1 MPFASVNGQ
10 QLYFEDTA
18 GNGPVVVFSHGNLMN
33 RDMWVAQVEALRG
46 EFRCVVWDGRLH
58 GRTKDDG
65 GLYTYWDAAD
75 DLLGL
80 LDHLGVE
87 QETLVGPLPRG
98 LPVASC
104 GPARARTGQGP
115 GPDRH
120 CGSGLAAGDPGP
132 DERHPGPLP

>member
-10 QLYFEDTA
+10 QLYLEDTA

-33 RDMWVAQVEALRG
+33 RDMWAAQVEALRG

-80 LDHLGVE
+80 IVI
-87 QETLVGPLPRG
+87 
-98 LPVASC
+98 
-104 GPARARTGQGP
+104 P
-115 GPDRH
+115 GAGHTPSLTHPDQVN
-120 CGSGLAAGDPGP
+120 GSLAAFL
-132 DERHPGPLP
+132 RQRA